1 MTLPSFFAEAKKTRL
16 TDNPLYGVT
25 TTSPEGFLGYP
36 LGERLLRHDQINYYL
51 NEIAKQNPRVSIENT
66 GQSHE
71 ARQQLTAVITSP
83 ENQAKLDEIL
93 AQRQQIKY
101 QGKQA
106 GPLIIWLAYSIHGD
120 EISGAHSAI
129 KLSHMLATSEEKWVL
144 DLLDNAVVLITPSQ
158 NPDGLDRFST
168 WANSYAGKVTVTDQN
183 HKEHKQGWPTG
194 RSNHYLADLN
204 RDWLFL
210 RHPESQGR
218 VALFHRW
225 QPHYVGDFHEMGHNN
240 TYFFQPGVPDR
251 THPLTPAAN
260 QKLTAK
266 LAAYHQAALDDK
278 KQRYFSRQLFDDFF
292 YGKGSTYPDINGA
305 IGVLFEQASPR
316 GQEQDSVN
324 GVVKFE
330 EAIENQYAT
339 SISSLKGALAL
350 KPELEQ
356 YQAEFFENKHQKPM
370 NKKPRQA
377 GSLVSAD
384 KDPGRIKAL
393 TQLLAQH
400 KIEYYYL
407 TNPLSQAGIDFE
419 VNSSIFIPDNQ
430 AQSSLLKA
438 MFDDRTEFIDPTFYD
453 ISAWNLQ
460 HAFDL
465 SLRRN
470 VKLELS
476 VLSQRPPK
484 FQVNHWGDDS
494 VALLIDWRERQAAQ
508 LLQQLLEQGVMVKF
522 AAKPF
527 SVKAFSDKSLSDKTF
542 GDKAGSNEINFAAG
556 TLQIPLK
563 QDKLSATE
571 ISQKVSKLA
580 HELQVNIVAVSTSA
594 ASKGID
600 LGSPDFKVINPIRP
614 LIISGKGASIPEV
627 GQLWYYLD
635 NTLGVATTL
644 VDINHLAA
652 VKLSDYS
659 HVLMADGNYQ
669 TLDERFAR
677 KLGQFASNGGVVIA
691 QKGALHWLSDS
702 NLLRTNL
709 RNERFYKQLFDADG
723 LTFDKKSKFRAQQEI
738 GGAIVELKLDASH
751 PINFGLNGD
760 RLPVMKNRVLGFSQ
774 TSSAFSVAANYA
786 SDPLLSGYLA
796 KQYQH
801 SFSNSPAII
810 IESRN
815 KGAVVAITD
824 NLLFRNIWL
833 GSEKVYANALYFIPA
848 LH

>member
-1 MTLPSFFAEAKKTRL
+1 MILPSFLAEAKKTRL

-25 TTSPEGFLGYP
+25 TTSPEAFLGYP
-36 LGERLLRHDQINYYL
+36 LGERLLRHDQINTYL
-51 NEIAKQNPRVSIENT
+51 KEIAQQNPRVSIENT

-93 AQRQQIKY
+93 AERQQIKY
-101 QGKQA
+101 LGKQG

-129 KLSHMLATSEEKWVL
+129 KLSHMLATSEEKWVVN
-144 DLLDNAVVLITPSQ
+144 LLDKAVVLITPSQ

-168 WANSYAGKVTVTDQN
+168 WANGYAGKVTVSDPN

-225 QPHYVGDFHEMGHNN
+225 QPHYVGDFHEMGHNF
-240 TYFFQPGVPDR
+240 TYFFQPGVPER
-251 THPLTPAAN
+251 THPLTPAGN

-266 LAAYHQAALDDK
+266 LAAYHQAELDAK
-278 KQRYFSRQLFDDFF
+278 KQNYFSRQLFDDFF

-305 IGVLFEQASPR
+305 IGVLFEQASAR
-316 GQEQDSVN
+316 GQQQDSVN
-324 GVVKFE
+324 GVLSLQ

-339 SISSLKGALAL
+339 SISSLKGAIAL
-350 KPELEQ
+350 KSELEH
-356 YQAEFFENKHQKPM
+356 YQAEFFKNKHQKAM
-370 NKKPRQA
+370 KKKPHQA
-377 GSLVSAD
+377 GLLLSANND
-384 KDPGRIKAL
+384 QGRINAL
-393 TQLLAQH
+393 TKLLDQH
-400 KIEYYYL
+400 LIAYYYL
-407 TNPLSQAGIDFE
+407 TKPLTQGGVEFE
-419 VNSSIFIPDNQ
+419 VDNSLFIPHNQ

-438 MFDDRTEFIDPTFYD
+438 MFDDRTEFVDPTFYD
-453 ISAWNLQ
+453 ISTWNLQ

-465 SLRRN
+465 TLRRN
-470 VKLELS
+470 IKLELS
-476 VLSQRPPK
+476 VLSQTAPE
-484 FQVNHWGDDS
+484 FQPDSWGDNT
-494 VALLIDWRERQAAQ
+494 VALLIDWRQSQAAS

-527 SVKAFSDKSLSDKTF
+527 SIAVAAKESD
-542 GDKAGSNEINFAAG
+542 FAAG

-563 QDKLSATE
+563 QDNLSADE
-571 ISQKVSKLA
+571 ISQKVGKLA
-580 HELQVNIVAVSTSA
+580 QEFKVNIVAVDTSA
-594 ASKGID
+594 ATQGID
-600 LGSPDFKVINPIRP
+600 LGSPDFKVIKPIRP
-614 LIISGKGASIPEV
+614 LIISGKGTSIAEV

-644 VDINHLAA
+644 VDINNLAL

-659 HVLMADGNYQ
+659 HVLMADGNYF
-669 TLDERFAR
+669 TLNERFAR

-691 QKGALHWLSDS
+691 QKGALDWLSKS
-702 NLLRTNL
+702 NLLKTNL
-709 RNERFYKQLFDADG
+709 RSDRFYKQLFDADG
-723 LTFDKKSKFRAQQEI
+723 LTFDKKSKFKAEQEI
-738 GGAIVELKLDASH
+738 GGAILELKLDTSH
-751 PINFGLNGD
+751 PINFGLNDD
-760 RLPVMKNRVLGFSQ
+760 RLPVLKNQVLGFSQ
-774 TSSAFSVAANYA
+774 TTNDFTVAAKYA

-796 KQYQH
+796 QEYQS

-810 IESRN
+810 IESHN
-815 KGAVVAITD
+815 KGAVVAMAD

-833 GSEKVYANALYFIPA
+833 GSQKVYANALYFIPA

>member
-1 MTLPSFFAEAKKTRL
+1 MLRIGFIFLCAFLIFPSFFAEAKKTRL

-25 TTSPEGFLGYP
+25 TTSPEAFLGYP

-51 NEIAKQNPRVSIENT
+51 KEIAKQNPRVSIEHT

-101 QGKQA
+101 LGKQS

-129 KLSHMLATSEEKWVL
+129 KLSHMLATSEDKWVT
-144 DLLDNAVVLITPSQ
+144 DLLDKAVVLITPSQ

-168 WANSYAGKVTVTDQN
+168 WANGYAGKVAVSDPN

-278 KQRYFSRQLFDDFF
+278 KQSYFSRQLFDDFF

-305 IGVLFEQASPR
+305 IGVLFEQASAR
-316 GQEQDSVN
+316 GQQQDSKN
-324 GVVKFE
+324 GLVSLQ

-350 KPELEQ
+350 KSELEQ
-356 YQAEFFENKHQKPM
+356 YQADFFKNKHQQAMK
-370 NKKPRQA
+370 KKPRQA
-377 GSLVSAD
+377 GLLLSTNH
-384 KDPGRIKAL
+384 DPGRINALAKLL
-393 TQLLAQH
+393 TQHQ
-400 KIEYYYL
+400 IEYYYL
-407 TNPLSQAGIDFE
+407 TNPLTQGGIEFE
-419 VNSSIFIPDNQ
+419 VNSSIFIPQNQ
-430 AQSSLLKA
+430 AQSSLLQA

-453 ISAWNLQ
+453 ISTWNLQ

-465 SLRRN
+465 TLRRN
-470 VKLELS
+470 IKLELS
-476 VLSQRPPK
+476 VLSQNAPEFKPDS
-484 FQVNHWGDDS
+484 WDDS
-494 VALLIDWRERQAAQ
+494 TTVALLVDWRESQAAL

-527 SVKAFSDKSLSDKTF
+527 SLVVAEQ
-542 GDKAGSNEINFAAG
+542 EIDFAAG

-563 QDKLSATE
+563 QDNLSTNE
-571 ISQKVSKLA
+571 ISQKVGKFAQKLK
-580 HELQVNIVAVSTSA
+580 VNIVAVNTSA
-594 ASKGID
+594 AKKGID
-600 LGSPDFKVINPIRP
+600 LGSPDFKVIKPIRP
-614 LIISGKGASIPEV
+614 LILSGKGTSIAEV

-644 VDINHLAA
+644 VDINNLAS

-659 HVLMADGNYQ
+659 HIIMADGNYL
-669 TLDERFAR
+669 TLNERFAR

-691 QKGALHWLSDS
+691 QKGALDWLSNS
-702 NLLRTNL
+702 NLLKTNL
-709 RNERFYKQLFDADG
+709 RSDRFYKQLFDADG
-723 LTFDKKSKFRAQQEI
+723 LTFDKKSTFKAKQEI
-738 GGAIVELKLDASH
+738 GGAILELKLDTSH

-760 RLPVMKNRVLGFSQ
+760 RLPVLKNKVLGFSQ
-774 TSSAFSVAANYA
+774 TTNDFTVAAKYT

-796 KQYQH
+796 QEYQS

-815 KGAVVAITD
+815 QGAVVGMAD

-833 GSEKVYANALYFIPA
+833 GSQKVYANALYFIPA